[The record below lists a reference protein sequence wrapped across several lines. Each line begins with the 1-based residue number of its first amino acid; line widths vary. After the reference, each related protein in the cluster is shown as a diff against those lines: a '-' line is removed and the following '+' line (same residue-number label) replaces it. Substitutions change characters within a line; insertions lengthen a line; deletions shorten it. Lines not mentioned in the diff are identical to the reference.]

1 MADVTSLSES
11 AQALFCAI
19 ADGVGKNNITNVLSL
34 TKYPTYTD
42 FAAGGWNNKT
52 NRKRID
58 EASKYVTANVSI
70 DDVEAFLLKDKGWY
84 TSSVQIAKTLIE
96 SLHKVVDKDFKN
108 LSAKGFLTGNKS
120 MYYFRGDE
128 KVMGTIQECFKV
140 ANKKNGELGSTM
152 FGDLNKWSPADIYY
166 ANKGVQEKL
175 DNQLKLAN
183 NSNVPYTFVDLNLFI
198 ANEIDQGNLL
208 PLSLKK
214 QVKSV
219 TIEPVNF
226 DIAAKDK
233 VIDGAMKK
241 NGQVDGGLWYRGKTG
256 QSLWTKY
263 KPLKRKHTSPFEPRT
278 SQINNDAPAR
288 DIVMKISGDQGRA
301 DEKGKIQMRH
311 DATTNSWKVDFSYTG
326 AQARGGSIVSAK
338 TFADLLDQ
346 VEKGL
351 GEQFFVAFKTGVA
364 EYKQLLSGGM
374 DFKIDTGNGLTNFDF
389 LLGLKGLKAHRKQIE
404 SDWQREIKN
413 GTSIFGP
420 KSKTNPYTNLRG
432 EAAAISVMNRVGPI
446 LNGWLKSEN
455 ANKIPDGM
463 TSNKVDKFIR
473 ILFRYVTSQSES
485 SAQFVI
491 AK

>member
-1 MADVTSLSES
+1 MADVTTLSES

-19 ADGVGKNNITNVLSL
+19 ADGVGKNNIVNVLSL

-42 FAAGGWNNKT
+42 FVDGGWNNKT

-58 EASKYVTANVSI
+58 EASMYVTANVTI
-70 DDVEAFLLKDKGWY
+70 DEVEAFLLKDKTWY
-84 TSSVQIAKTLIE
+84 ISSVQIAKTLIE
-96 SLHKVVDKDFKN
+96 SLHKVVDKDFKS
-108 LSAKGFLTGNKS
+108 LSAKGFLTGSKS

-166 ANKGVQEKL
+166 ANRGVQAKL
-175 DNQLKLAN
+175 NNQLKLAN
-183 NSNVPYTFVDLNLFI
+183 NSKVPYTFVDLNLFI

-226 DIAAKDK
+226 DISAKDK
-233 VIDGAMKK
+233 VIDGAMKN
-241 NGQVDGGLWYRGKTG
+241 NGQVDGGLWYKGKAG
-256 QSLWTKY
+256 DSLWTKY
-263 KPLKRKHTSPFEPRT
+263 EPLKRKHNSPFEPRT
-278 SQINNDAPAR
+278 SQINKDAPAR
-288 DIVMKISGDQGRA
+288 DIVIKISSGQQRTDQ
-301 DEKGKIQMRH
+301 KGFIQMRH
-311 DATTNSWKVDFSYTG
+311 DASTNSWKVDFTYTG
-326 AQARGGSIVSAK
+326 AQARGGSLVSAK
-338 TFADLLDQ
+338 TFAGLLDQ
-346 VEKGL
+346 VNKGL
-351 GEQFFVAFKTGVA
+351 GEKFLTEFQTGVA

-374 DFKIDTGNGLTNFDF
+374 DLKIDTGNGLTNFNF
-389 LLGLKGLKAHRKQIE
+389 LLGVKGLKAHRKQIE

-413 GTSIFGP
+413 GTSIYGP
-420 KSKTNPYTNLRG
+420 RSRITPYTNLRG
-432 EAAAISVMNRVGPI
+432 EAAAISVMNRVGPV
-446 LNGWLKSEN
+446 LNGWLKSDI
-455 ANKIPDGM
+455 ANDIPDGM
-463 TSNKVDKFIR
+463 TSNQIDKFIR
-473 ILFRYVTSQSES
+473 ILFRYVTSQSDS